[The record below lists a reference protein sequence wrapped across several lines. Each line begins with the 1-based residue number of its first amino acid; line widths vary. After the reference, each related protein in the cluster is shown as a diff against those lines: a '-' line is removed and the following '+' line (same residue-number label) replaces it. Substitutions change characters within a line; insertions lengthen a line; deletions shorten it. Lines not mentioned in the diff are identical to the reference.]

1 MFSFVIFRKLCFLV
15 LQCTL
20 SYNAEE
26 IKIRAYFVR
35 RISRCSINSLISSVL
50 VKSLTIHTNYCAMC
64 VRGYWDA
71 NPRPRS
77 ILRSTLLTE
86 KNMLLLLLLKIK
98 KNVTLLSQVRNNYS
112 QRVWH
117 GVFECIMIIMESAG
131 SLEVSVLEHSRN
143 WWSYTF
149 RYICTSIEHVRKM
162 CNLNSWKI
170 FYFCKISLYIIT
182 KFAWLNYFTH
192 NIFFTILTYLI
203 LL

>member
-1 MFSFVIFRKLCFLV
+1 MFNFVIFRKLYFLD

-20 SYNAEE
+20 SFNAEE

-35 RISRCSINSLISSVL
+35 RTSRCSINSLIPSVL

-71 NPRPRS
+71 NLRHPRT
-77 ILRSTLLTE
+77 ILRNTLLTE

-131 SLEVSVLEHSRN
+131 SLEVSMCSNIRVIDDLTRLDI
-143 WWSYTF
+143 F
-149 RYICTSIEHVRKM
+149 VRP
-162 CNLNSWKI
+162 LNMWEKCVI
-170 FYFCKISLYIIT
+170 
-182 KFAWLNYFTH
+182 
-192 NIFFTILTYLI
+192 
-203 LL
+203 